1 MYYPSSPIGR
11 TRSVTPMSP
20 RISDMMPSI
29 SDHTVGNHLG
39 KSANMGHAKTYFN
52 SARNQLYSR
61 YSHSDWD
68 SSNKGHFALSE
79 REKSM
84 AERLRADAW
93 RTVKATDQRTRN
105 RQASNTKKLGER
117 VYDITFWK
125 QELINEISAM
135 ENETDN
141 LQEHKRVLERACHD
155 TRHPQ
160 SIVDECL
167 LQREKRRGIDAV
179 HDEVEK
185 SLGAEVDVIKRCQNK
200 MIRLIEKAHIQ
211 LKMNRA
217 AHHACDLD
225 SKDKFHAQTL
235 DDRMQGMRNASAG
248 TGFHPGIES
257 VDNTITIPYSWV
269 RFTQENIARSQ
280 KERES
285 SERLRGEI
293 DALLRACANEMWSN
307 FNSVNNNFNQ
317 RIQEGNDAKNKL
329 QAHLQRTNN
338 EIRDMERAIDLLK
351 KAIHDKEGP
360 MKVAQTR
367 LEERTRRI
375 NVELCN
381 DPSMKGLQR
390 EVQEIRESVRLLK
403 DKLRQ
408 AENALV
414 RLLKTKSTLEHDIS
428 VKENSLQIDSK
439 YCMGMRKNMP
449 MDPKVGPIFSM
460 PLVGY

>member
-1 MYYPSSPIGR
+1 
-11 TRSVTPMSP
+11 MSP
-20 RISDMMPSI
+20 RITDMMNGI
-29 SDHTVGNHLG
+29 ADHTISHHLG
-39 KSANMGHAKTYFN
+39 KSAGGGMGHAKAYYNT
-52 SARNQLYSR
+52 ARNQLYSR
-61 YSHSDWD
+61 YSHNDWEN
-68 SSNKGHFALSE
+68 SNRANYSLSE
-79 REKSM
+79 REKGL

-93 RTVKATDQRTRN
+93 RTVKSTDQRTRN

-117 VYDITFWK
+117 VNDITFWK
-125 QELINEISAM
+125 EELIAEIREMDNEI
-135 ENETDN
+135 EN
-141 LQEHKRVLERACHD
+141 LQEHKRVLERAFHD
-155 TRHPQ
+155 TRNPLA
-160 SIVDECL
+160 IAEECL
-167 LQREKRRGIDAV
+167 MQREKRRAIDCV
-179 HDEVEK
+179 HDDVETSLNREV
-185 SLGAEVDVIKRCQNK
+185 SVIKKCQDK
-200 MIRLIEKAHIQ
+200 MRRLIEKAGIQ

-225 SKDKFHAQTL
+225 SKDKDHAQTL
-235 DDRMQGMRNASAG
+235 DDRMQGLRNSSG
-248 TGFHPGIES
+248 GIGFHPGIEG

-269 RFTQENIARSQ
+269 KFTQENIARSQ
-280 KERES
+280 KEREA

-293 DALLRACANEMWSN
+293 DALLRACANEMWSQ
-307 FNSVNNNFNQ
+307 FNQVNNNFNT
-317 RIQEGNDAKNKL
+317 RIQESNDAKNKL

-381 DPSMKGLQR
+381 DPSMKGLQT
-390 EVQEIRESVRLLK
+390 EVNEIRDSVRMLK

-414 RLLKTKSTLEHDIS
+414 RLLKTRSTLEHDIS

-460 PLVGY
+460 PLVNY